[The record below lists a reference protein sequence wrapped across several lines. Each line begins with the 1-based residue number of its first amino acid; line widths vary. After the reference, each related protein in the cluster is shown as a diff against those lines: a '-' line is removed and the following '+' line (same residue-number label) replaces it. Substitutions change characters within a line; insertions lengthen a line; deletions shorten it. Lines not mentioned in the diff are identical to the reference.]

1 MGSCVKVSA
10 DIGAVASSRT
20 PVADCLKAC
29 RGALAAVAVYSGA
42 INVLMLT
49 GSLFML
55 QVYDRVLPSHSV
67 PTLIGLLVIV
77 VVLYAAQGLLDM
89 IRARIMVRIGRSL
102 DDGLCGNVFQAVVRL
117 QLQTRGG
124 AGGLQPMRDLDQLR
138 SFLSS
143 TGPTALFDLPW
154 MPLYLALCFAF
165 HVWIGMTATAGALIL
180 VVVALLTE
188 LLVRKPTKDTAGHG
202 MARLALAEASRRN
215 AEVLAAMGMARPL
228 GTRWREANARYI
240 NGQQRASDVSVTL
253 GAFSKVLRML
263 LQSTV
268 LAVGAYLVIKQEA
281 TAGIIIASSIL
292 TSRALAPVELAIAH
306 WKGFLAARQSWR
318 RLSDLLGQQASEQ
331 PPMPLP
337 VPCRALSVGNVSVAP
352 PGQPTL
358 VVRGATFDLTAG
370 QALGIIGPSAS
381 GKSSLARALVGVWR
395 PTRGTVRLD
404 GAALDQWSAEA
415 LGRHIGF
422 LPQDVELFDGTVA
435 ENIARFEPDADST
448 AVIAA
453 ARAADVHDMILALP
467 DGYETRIG
475 EAGQALSAGQRQRVA
490 LARALYRDPFLVV
503 LDEPNSNL
511 DADGE
516 RALTSA
522 IAGVR
527 ERGGIVVVVAHRPS
541 ALTAVDC
548 VAAMARGEMQA
559 FGSKD
564 EVLRQV
570 LRPPAATRLNVVP
583 EAKLT
588 SS

>member
-1 MGSCVKVSA
+1 VKV
-10 DIGAVASSRT
+10 
-20 PVADCLKAC
+20 PADCLKAC
-29 RGALAAVAVYSGA
+29 RGALTAVAVYSGA

-67 PTLIGLLVIV
+67 PTLVALLVIV

-102 DDGLCGNVFQAVVRL
+102 DDGLSGSAFQAVVRL
-117 QLQTRGG
+117 PLQAGG
-124 AGGLQPMRDLDQLR
+124 KPTGLQPLRDLDQLR
-138 SFLSS
+138 AFLSS

-165 HVWIGMTATAGALIL
+165 HIWIGVTATAGAVIL
-180 VVVALLTE
+180 VALALLTE
-188 LLVRKPTKDTAGHG
+188 LLVRKPTKDSAGHS
-202 MARLALAEASRRN
+202 MARLTLAEAGRRN
-215 AEVLAAMGMARPL
+215 AEVLAAMGMAQPL
-228 GTRWREANARYI
+228 GARWCEANARYMS
-240 NGQQRASDVSVTL
+240 GQQRASDVSVTL

-263 LQSTV
+263 VQSTV
-268 LAVGAYLVIKQEA
+268 LAVGAYLVIQQEA

-306 WKGFLAARQSWR
+306 WKNFLAARQSWR
-318 RLSDLLGQQASEQ
+318 RLSDLLVKQAAEQ
-331 PPMPLP
+331 TPMPLP
-337 VPCRALSVGNVSVAP
+337 APCRSLSVDAINVAP
-352 PGQPTL
+352 PGCPSL
-358 VVRGATFDLTAG
+358 AVRGATFALDAG

-381 GKSSLARALVGVWR
+381 GKSSLARALVGVWV
-395 PTRGTVRLD
+395 PARGNVRLD
-404 GAALDQWSAEA
+404 GAALDQWSAA
-415 LGRHIGF
+415 SLGRHVGF

-435 ENIARFEPDADST
+435 ENIARFEPEPDPG

-453 ARAADVHDMILALP
+453 ARAADVHDMILTLP
-467 DGYETRIG
+467 DGYDTRIG
-475 EAGQALSAGQRQRVA
+475 EAGQVLSAGQRQRVA

-516 RALTSA
+516 RALTAA

-527 ERGGIVVVVAHRPS
+527 TRGGIVIVVAHRPS

-548 VAAMARGEMQA
+548 VAAMAHGEIQA

-564 EVLRQV
+564 EVLRKV
-570 LRPPAATRLNVVP
+570 LRPPPPANRLNVVA

>member
-1 MGSCVKVSA
+1 VKVPA
-10 DIGAVASSRT
+10 DIAAVASSRT

-42 INVLMLT
+42 INILMLT

-67 PTLIGLLVIV
+67 PTLVGLLVIV
-77 VVLYAAQGLLDM
+77 VVLYAGQGLLDM

-102 DDGLCGNVFQAVVRL
+102 DDGLSGNVFQAVVRL
-117 QLQTRGG
+117 PLQARGG
-124 AGGLQPMRDLDQLR
+124 PGGLQPLRDLDQLR
-138 SFLSS
+138 SFMSS

-165 HVWIGMTATAGALIL
+165 HVWIGVTASAGALIL
-180 VVVALLTE
+180 VIVALLTE
-188 LLVRKPTKDTAGHG
+188 LLVRKPTKDAAGHG

-215 AEVLAAMGMARPL
+215 AEVLAAMGMAQPL
-228 GTRWREANARYI
+228 GARWRDANARYMS
-240 NGQQRASDVSVTL
+240 GQQRASDVSVTL
-253 GAFSKVLRML
+253 GAISRVLRML

-281 TAGIIIASSIL
+281 TAGVIIASSIL
-292 TSRALAPVELAIAH
+292 TSRALAPIELAIAH
-306 WKGFLAARQSWR
+306 WKNFLAARQSWR
-318 RLSDLLGQQASEQ
+318 RLSDLLGQQALEQ
-331 PPMPLP
+331 APMPLP
-337 VPCRALSVGNVSVAP
+337 PPCRGLSIEALSVAP
-352 PGQPTL
+352 PGQSSML
-358 VVRGATFDLTAG
+358 AVRGATFALAAG

-395 PTRGTVRLD
+395 PVRGTVRLD
-404 GAALDQWSAEA
+404 GAALDQWSPDA
-415 LGRHIGF
+415 LGQHIGF

-435 ENIARFEPDADST
+435 DNIARFALDPDPG

-467 DGYETRIG
+467 NGYDTRIG
-475 EAGQALSAGQRQRVA
+475 EAGQALSAGQRQRIA

-527 ERGGIVVVVAHRPS
+527 ARGGIVIVIAHRPS

-548 VAAMARGEMQA
+548 VAAMAHGEIQA

-570 LRPPAATRLNVVP
+570 LRPPAGANRLNVVT

-588 SS
+588 SP

>member
-1 MGSCVKVSA
+1 MLACNVDA
-10 DIGAVASSRT
+10 GAGRAVTT
-20 PVADCLKAC
+20 PATCLKAC
-29 RGALAAVAVYSGA
+29 RGAFAAVAIYSGA
-42 INVLMLT
+42 INILMLT

-67 PTLIGLLVIV
+67 PTLIGLLIIV
-77 VVLYAAQGLLDM
+77 VVLYAAQGVLDM

-102 DDGLCGNVFQAVVRL
+102 DEGLSGSVFQIVARL
-117 QLQTRGG
+117 PLQGRGG
-124 AGGLQPMRDLDQLR
+124 TGGLQPLRDLDQLR
-138 SFLSS
+138 AFLSS

-165 HVWIGMTATAGALIL
+165 HVWIGVTASAGALIL
-180 VVVALLTE
+180 VALALLTE
-188 LLVRKPTKDTAGHG
+188 VLVRKPAKEVSAHS

-215 AEVLAAMGMARPL
+215 AEVLAAMGMTQPL
-228 GTRWREANARYI
+228 GARWGEANARYMSV
-240 NGQQRASDVSVTL
+240 QQRAADVSVTL

-268 LAVGAYLVIKQEA
+268 LAVGAYLVIQQQA

-306 WKGFLAARQSWR
+306 WKNFLAARQSWH
-318 RLSDLLGQQASEQ
+318 RLADLLAKQAAGQK
-331 PPMPLP
+331 PMPLP
-337 VPCRALSVGNVSVAP
+337 APCGSLSVDAISIAP
-352 PGQPTL
+352 PGSPSL
-358 VVRGATFDLTAG
+358 SVRSATFALNAG

-381 GKSSLARALVGVWR
+381 GKSSLARALVGVWL
-395 PTRGTVRLD
+395 PARGTVRLD
-404 GAALDQWSAEA
+404 GAALDQWSADA
-415 LGRHIGF
+415 LGRHVGF

-435 ENIARFEPDADST
+435 ENIGRFEPEPDPG

-453 ARAADVHDMILALP
+453 AQAADVHEMILTLP
-467 DGYETRIG
+467 DGYGTRIG
-475 EAGQALSAGQRQRVA
+475 EAGQVLSAGQRQRVA

-516 RALTSA
+516 RALTAA
-522 IAGVR
+522 IVGVR
-527 ERGGIVVVVAHRPS
+527 ARGGIVVVVAHRPS

-548 VAAMARGEMQA
+548 VAAMANGEIHA

-564 EVLRQV
+564 EVLRKV
-570 LRPPAATRLNVVP
+570 LRPPQPTNRLNVVA